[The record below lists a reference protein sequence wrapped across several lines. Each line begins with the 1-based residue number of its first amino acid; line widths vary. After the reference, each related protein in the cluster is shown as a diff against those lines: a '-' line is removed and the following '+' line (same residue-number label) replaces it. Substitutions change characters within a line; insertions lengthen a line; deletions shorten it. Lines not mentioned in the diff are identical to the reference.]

1 MIGFLEGSIHNFESD
16 GILLLCGN
24 IGYEIVLTPQMVE
37 SLRSSQTNEVAL
49 YIYYHL
55 TERQPKPVLIGFET
69 IGDKAF
75 FQTFITVA
83 AIGPMKAVK
92 AMSRSVGEIANAI
105 EKKDVKFLTGLNGIG
120 KRTAEKIIATLH
132 GKMESFIALTDH
144 TNIMDKEKFPV
155 EMNTINQQVA
165 DVLIEQLGHSS
176 ASAKRMIKEA
186 YERNT
191 AILTP
196 EDLFDEI
203 FKEKR

>member
-1 MIGFLEGSIHNFESD
+1 
-16 GILLLCGN
+16 
-24 IGYEIVLTPQMVE
+24 
-37 SLRSSQTNEVAL
+37 
-49 YIYYHL
+49 
-55 TERQPKPVLIGFET
+55 
-69 IGDKAF
+69 
-75 FQTFITVA
+75 
-83 AIGPMKAVK
+83 
-92 AMSRSVGEIANAI
+92 MSRSVGEIANAI